1 MEKSTGRKT
10 RQLEVVWHEVAGDNS
25 HPTADQIYQRVRRH
39 IPNISLGTVYHNLQ
53 KLVAEGKLQVLTLG
67 RTQHFDPLL
76 DSHQHFICETCGRV
90 YDILVSKDEEILPAS
105 LLQGGFTVTSQ
116 RLAFFGECKSC
127 SGQKKGQRLWWL
139 P

>member
-10 RQLEVVWHEVAGDNS
+10 SSLKLCGTRLPATTRIPRQIRSTKGTQAH
-25 HPTADQIYQRVRRH
+25 
-39 IPNISLGTVYHNLQ
+39 PNISLGTVYSDLQ

-90 YDILVSKDEEILPAS
+90 YDILVGKGEEILPAS

-127 SGQKKGQRLWWL
+127 SG
-139 P
+139 

>member
-10 RQLEVVWHEVAGDNS
+10 RQLEVVWHEVARDNS
-25 HPTADQIYQRVRRH
+25 HPTADQIYRRVRRH
-39 IPNISLGTVYHNLQ
+39 IPDISLGTVYRNLQ

-90 YDILVSKDEEILPAS
+90 YDILVGKDEEILPAS
-105 LLQGGFTVTSQ
+105 LLQGGFTVTSH

-127 SGQKKGQRLWWL
+127 SR
-139 P
+139 

>member
-76 DSHQHFICETCGRV
+76 DSHQHFIWSQGLRGRTKLSCRSFRIV
-90 YDILVSKDEEILPAS
+90 IPKS
-105 LLQGGFTVTSQ
+105 T
-116 RLAFFGECKSC
+116 AF
-127 SGQKKGQRLWWL
+127 
-139 P
+139 